1 MKQFCI
7 FLLIVSITGQAF
19 VRTAWTLHYQWN
31 RAVYLEQCENRDKPK
46 LNCDGK
52 CHLKKKIAASE
63 NATPNPKAPSLPAG
77 FRQIHDIQ
85 LYFESF
91 EYLPRLVNVP
101 ARLMPSPSFY
111 GRFLP
116 EVPLDG
122 IFRPPAA

>member
-7 FLLIVSITGQAF
+7 FLLIVSIAGQAF
-19 VRTAWTLHYQWN
+19 VRTAWALHYQWN

-46 LNCDGK
+46 LHCDGK

-63 NATPNPKAPSLPAG
+63 NANPDPKAPSLPAG

-91 EYLPRLVNVP
+91 EYLPSL
-101 ARLMPSPSFY
+101 ADAIAGLMESPSFY
-111 GRFLP
+111 SRFLP
-116 EVPLDG
+116 EAPPGG